1 MKKPISDAVIL
12 MAGSGSR
19 LRRGGENC
27 PKPLLTLAGRPL
39 ICYTLKN
46 LARAGIRT
54 IHAVVGF
61 ESAALRAGLT
71 PLIPSGINLH
81 WIENSSWQK
90 QNGITLLAAAPL
102 VKHPFILTMGDHIFE
117 SAAVECLIQNA
128 DLNALNVAVDYKLD
142 AIFDVDDAMK
152 IKIEGDDVVAIG
164 KNLTDYDAIDTGLF
178 ACSLEIFKYLDQAKR
193 DGDCS
198 LADGVRLMAA
208 DRKVRAID
216 IGDGWWQDI
225 DSPETLEHARRLIAT
240 KRAL

>member
-1 MKKPISDAVIL
+1 M
-12 MAGSGSR
+12 
-19 LRRGGENC
+19 
-27 PKPLLTLAGRPL
+27 
-39 ICYTLKN
+39 
-46 LARAGIRT
+46 
-54 IHAVVGF
+54 
-61 ESAALRAGLT
+61 T
-71 PLIPSGINLH
+71 PLIPSGINMH
-81 WIENSSWQK
+81 WIENPSWQK

-102 VKHPFILTMGDHIFE
+102 VNHPFVLTMGDHIFE
-117 SAAVECLIQNA
+117 SAPVECLIQNA

-142 AIFDVDDAMK
+142 TIFDVDDAMK

-225 DSPETLEHARRLIAT
+225 DSPETLEHARRLIAA